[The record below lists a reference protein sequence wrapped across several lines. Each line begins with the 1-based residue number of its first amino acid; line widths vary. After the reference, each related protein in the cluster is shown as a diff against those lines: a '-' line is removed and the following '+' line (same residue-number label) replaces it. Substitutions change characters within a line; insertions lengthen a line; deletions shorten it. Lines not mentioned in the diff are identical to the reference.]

1 MNLAGLVELLFGGEK
16 LLGCELAHS
25 DAVALA
31 GFYFPGRA
39 YCLVADWTVVDIAVT
54 PRQLEAVVG
63 RG

>member
-39 YCLVADWTVVDIAVT
+39 YCLVAD
-54 PRQLEAVVG
+54 
-63 RG
+63 